1 MQFKLDGSNVGSE
14 DTSAPYSLS
23 WNTAN
28 VANGGHSLTAVAR
41 DAAGNSSSSQHSVT
55 VSNTSTPPPGDTT
68 PPSVG
73 LTSPAAGATVSGP
86 ASVAATASDN
96 VGVVGVQF
104 KVDGANVGAE
114 DTTAPYS
121 VSWATTGTSRT
132 AAHTVTAVARDA
144 AGNSSSS
151 QRSVT
156 VSNTSAPPPPSGLEA
171 RVGASGALEPRG
183 HHGDERKPQALPR
196 QQS

>member
-1 MQFKLDGSNVGSE
+1 MSGTASVAATASDNVAVVGVQFKVDGSNVGSE
-14 DTSAPYSLS
+14 DTSAPYALS

-41 DAAGNSSSSQHSVT
+41 DAAGNSSSSQRSVT

-73 LTSPAAGATVSGP
+73 LTSPAAGATVSGS

-96 VGVVGVQF
+96 VAVVGVQF

-114 DTTAPYS
+114 DTSAPYS
-121 VSWATTGTSRT
+121 SAGTRRTSPT
-132 AAHTVTAVARDA
+132 AATR
-144 AGNSSSS
+144 
-151 QRSVT
+151 
-156 VSNTSAPPPPSGLEA
+156 
-171 RVGASGALEPRG
+171 
-183 HHGDERKPQALPR
+183 
-196 QQS
+196 